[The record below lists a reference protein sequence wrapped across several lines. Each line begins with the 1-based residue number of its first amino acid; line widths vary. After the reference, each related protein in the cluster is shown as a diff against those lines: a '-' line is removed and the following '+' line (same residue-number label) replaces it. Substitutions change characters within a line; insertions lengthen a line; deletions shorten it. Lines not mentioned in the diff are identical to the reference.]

1 MKRNEMIELTRTV
14 TIAADNGGDGGGG
27 DGKRVGGV
35 VMVIDQSKKHNKEIP
50 RYALS
55 LCKMHLHQL
64 LFIYMYLYINW
75 IG

>member
-1 MKRNEMIELTRTV
+1 MRELTRTV
-14 TIAADNGGDGGGG
+14 TIEADDSGDGGG
-27 DGKRVGGV
+27 DGKRVGGI
-35 VMVIDQSKKHNKEIP
+35 VMAIDQSKKHNNEIP

-64 LFIYMYLYINW
+64 LFIYMYKYIVYMYW